1 MPAHAPR
8 RRLLAG
14 PLLVCALAVLAALA
28 PTAGPAVRTVGDS
41 TADSGVDPLLDLI
54 VTRIETGDVVARAKW
69 ASRGPVEDPARE
81 QVVLDAARAGATGR
95 GLDPDVVAAVFAD
108 QIAASKVVQYGLFS
122 DWTAEPA
129 AAPPPAPTS
138 RPSGPSSTGSPPGC
152 STSSP
157 RPPTVA
163 TAPRAA
169 GPCRTPPGTPPSGP
183 GSTSCTAP
191 LWPAPSAPS
200 APDPGRVPVAG
211 TRTRHTVFA

>member
-108 QIAASKVVQYGLFS
+108 QIAASMVVQYGLFS

-129 AAPPPAPTS
+129 AAPAPGTDLATV
-138 RPSGPSSTGSPPGC
+138 RPVLDRITTGLLDQLA
-152 STSSP
+152 
-157 RPPTVA
+157 A
-163 TAPRAA
+163 TADRRGGAACGRTVQDAARHAAVRAGFDELHRAA
-169 GPCRTPPGTPPSGP
+169 LARAVRSL
-183 GSTSCTAP
+183 CT
-191 LWPAPSAPS
+191 
-200 APDPGRVPVAG
+200 
-211 TRTRHTVFA
+211 